1 MRGRYA
7 AVLLAVV
14 VLAGCGDSDGDD
26 KEKQLTVP
34 DYGPFPAMTV
44 PVTQGTPEQC
54 RAEADA
60 FSRAAEGFLR
70 PFPSDADNYRVL
82 ARVQFVAFKAHSCD
96 TAILRDRAR
105 DAPQRRAIWLGQID
119 EARPQV
125 ERFRS
130 RQWIPAR
137 QIEVIAQED
146 EVPRL
151 EVSRDPAGSVRQQ
164 ESRHSQK

>member
-1 MRGRYA
+1 M
-7 AVLLAVV
+7 LLAVV

-96 TAILRDRAR
+96 TAILREAVAR
-105 DAPQRRAIWLGQID
+105 RLT
-119 EARPQV
+119 
-125 ERFRS
+125 
-130 RQWIPAR
+130 AR
-137 QIEVIAQED
+137 QLREVLRFFGFMGETARELL
-146 EVPRL
+146 PR
-151 EVSRDPAGSVRQQ
+151 
-164 ESRHSQK
+164 SQY